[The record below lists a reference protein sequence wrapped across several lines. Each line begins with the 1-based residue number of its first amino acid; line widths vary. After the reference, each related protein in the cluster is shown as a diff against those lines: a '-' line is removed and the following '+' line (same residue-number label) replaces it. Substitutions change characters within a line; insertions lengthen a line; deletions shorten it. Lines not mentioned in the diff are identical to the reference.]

1 MCCFCLWNIKCVLHI
16 CRAYAWQR
24 HSDNQGWSGWTHC
37 WGPGDMQRGSK
48 HQFQLLTLTQNSIH
62 LQWWEGRTHWTK
74 RQVYVIMFSMISSGR
89 HTYMSWQHIFF
100 FLLFFSTSDTCLSAK
115 FLSDFLWCS
124 LPVFISCFFFLKTE
138 WFMLLIRPF
147 NLQLKTIPITLLI
160 FERCSDD
167 FVGNPVFPLP
177 LMNMGTCSHS

>member
-1 MCCFCLWNIKCVLHI
+1 MADLSFTCPQMWMCCFLLWNIKCVLHI

-74 RQVYVIMFSMISSGR
+74 RQLYMIMFSMISSGR
-89 HTYMSWQHIFF
+89 HTYMSWQHILFF
-100 FLLFFSTSDTCLSAK
+100 FFALFLQVRYLLVQVFIW
-115 FLSDFLWCS
+115 FLLWCS
-124 LPVFISCFFFLKTE
+124 LPVFISCIFFFLTLT
-138 WFMLLIRPF
+138 FI
-147 NLQLKTIPITLLI
+147 LQDRMIYVT
-160 FERCSDD
+160 D
-167 FVGNPVFPLP
+167 
-177 LMNMGTCSHS
+177 